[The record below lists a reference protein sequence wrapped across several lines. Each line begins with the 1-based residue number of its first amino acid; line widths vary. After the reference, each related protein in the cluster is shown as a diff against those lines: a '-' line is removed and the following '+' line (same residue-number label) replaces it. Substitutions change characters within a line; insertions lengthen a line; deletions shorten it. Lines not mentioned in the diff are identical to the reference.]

1 MTAAGG
7 GVYGGALRGQPRTL
21 RQLNSSD
28 SKLPSAARSV
38 LPHAAIVQF
47 GIRRHERLNMDKQDG
62 EDRGLKLEYKRFTKS
77 KDFKQG

>member
-1 MTAAGG
+1 MGERSA
-7 GVYGGALRGQPRTL
+7 
-21 RQLNSSD
+21 SSPAPFGD
-28 SKLPSAARSV
+28 SIPQIPSSPSAARSV